1 MTNEYTMRISRL
13 TVDKLG
19 VKLYDKVSAVIA
31 ELISNSYDADA
42 KKVSIHAPMGQYLA
56 SKAGGKVSDKGF
68 EIKIVDDGVG
78 MTPEEMQA
86 FFLVI
91 GAERRTDTRR
101 GSESPI
107 YKRKV
112 MGRKGVGKLAPF
124 GICKVIEVVSAGGE
138 KISTKEN
145 GETKEGFL
153 TSHILLDYDDIVAKD
168 IVSND
173 DDLDKPY
180 EPIVGRRDG
189 TISEKSGTE
198 ITLKHFNYRRV
209 SNIGT
214 LSRQIAQRFGIS
226 SETWEVVLYDNTKT
240 AGGPD
245 YSRNVG
251 RFDVT
256 TMPNTR
262 IQFQKSDGGELK
274 TIGPDGNVM
283 TDIDAGFRHEGRFYE
298 LTGWVAYS
306 KEPYKDDLMA
316 GIRIYCR
323 GKIASQTSVF
333 NQRAGFTGE
342 HSIRSY
348 LVGELHA
355 DWLDEE
361 NDLIQTDRRDVLWSD
376 ELGAAFQEWGQN
388 VVKRIGTLSRDP
400 QRKATMEVFFETG
413 DVKGRIHDA
422 YPSTEEIEIRE
433 RAMKVAEM
441 LGRTISRGEAEDTEI
456 VAGLTDLSITLA
468 PHITLDESMR
478 EAANQQ
484 ETPMSTLIGFLRTA
498 RIAELSSFGRIAED
512 RLKVIDRLEALKNKK
527 DAEEKVLQNLIE
539 DAPWLINPE
548 WAPVTANQSL
558 RTLRKEFEKYYKEKT
573 GSKITL
579 SDFKDSSRKPDFVL
593 SNQEGTV
600 QIIEIKKPSHR
611 LENSEM
617 DRIITYYDCMES
629 FLENEANKDITS
641 VFRDFHITLV
651 CDKLALKDAQ
661 KAAFNG
667 YKLDGKLTHI
677 NWASFLSRTEKV
689 HQDFLDEARRQK
701 KIISLRGDL
710 NDDA

>member
-1 MTNEYTMRISRL
+1 MTNKYTMRISRL

-42 KKVSIHAPMGQYLA
+42 KKVSIYAPMDQYLA
-56 SKAGGKVSDKGF
+56 SKAGGKISDKGL
-68 EIKIVDDGVG
+68 EVKIVDDGIG

-91 GAERRTDTRR
+91 GAERRTDIRR

-124 GICKVIEVVSAGGE
+124 GICKTIEVVSAGGE
-138 KISTKEN
+138 KTSKEED
-145 GETKEGFL
+145 GKTKEGFL

-168 IVSND
+168 VVSND

-180 EPIVGRRDG
+180 EPSVGHLDG
-189 TISEKSGTE
+189 TLSKKSGTE
-198 ITLKHFNYRRV
+198 IILKNFNYRRV
-209 SNIGT
+209 SNIET

-226 SETWEVVLYDNTKT
+226 SRTWEVVLYDNTKT
-240 AGGPD
+240 TADVD
-245 YSRNVG
+245 YLRKVG

-262 IQFQKSDGGELK
+262 ILFQKSGRGDLE

-283 TDIDAGFRHEGRFYE
+283 TDIEAGFWHESRFYE

-333 NQRAGFTGE
+333 NRRAGFTGE

-376 ELGAAFQEWGQN
+376 ELGAAFQEWGQS
-388 VVKRIGTLSRDP
+388 VVKRIGTLSRNP

-413 DVKGRIHDA
+413 DVKRRIHDA
-422 YPSTEEIEIRE
+422 YPSEQENEIRDK
-433 RAMKVAEM
+433 AMKVVEM

-456 VAGLTDLSITLA
+456 VGDLTDLSITLA

-478 EAANQQ
+478 EAANQK

-512 RLKVIDRLEALKNKK
+512 RLKVIDRLEALKNKE
-527 DAEEKVLQNLIE
+527 DTEEKILQNLIE

-548 WAPVTANQSL
+548 WAPITSNQSL
-558 RTLRKEFEKYYKEKT
+558 NTLRKEFEKYYEKKT
-573 GSKITL
+573 GTKITL
-579 SDFKDSSRKPDFVL
+579 SDFKNSSRKPDFVL
-593 SNQEGTV
+593 SN
-600 QIIEIKKPSHR
+600 
-611 LENSEM
+611 
-617 DRIITYYDCMES
+617 
-629 FLENEANKDITS
+629 
-641 VFRDFHITLV
+641 
-651 CDKLALKDAQ
+651 
-661 KAAFNG
+661 
-667 YKLDGKLTHI
+667 
-677 NWASFLSRTEKV
+677 
-689 HQDFLDEARRQK
+689 
-701 KIISLRGDL
+701 
-710 NDDA
+710 